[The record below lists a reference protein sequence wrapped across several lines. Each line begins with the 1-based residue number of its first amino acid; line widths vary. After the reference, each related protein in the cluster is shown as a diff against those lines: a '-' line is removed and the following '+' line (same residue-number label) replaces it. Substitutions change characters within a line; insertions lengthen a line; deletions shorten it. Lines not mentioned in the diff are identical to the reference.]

1 MVITGSSWE
10 CDRKSVSPPENSTN
24 KGVISKAL
32 APQPTSHVQIVFL
45 RRVIY
50 SEEQLPQLEN
60 ALVAIAA
67 LARKPLEMVTNSL

>member
-24 KGVISKAL
+24 KGVVSKAL

-50 SEEQLPQLEN
+50 SEEQLPQLEK